1 MFPLPA
7 PLPFSV
13 DRLVRDA
20 GRGRLAVAG
29 LLAALLAAPATAESI
44 VGVCP
49 DGSVFIVQSSEDV
62 PCAEAKRVEAG
73 EVPPLRPEYLPRPY
87 QWEVFHA
94 QQDPN
99 NPYNLVDRAR
109 AVREAGAPPQQEA
122 PGADEAAQPP
132 APPAPPPQ
140 VASAPPPE
148 PAAPP
153 PRRLEVAL
161 SDQEKRD
168 LALIVELSQQRA
180 PATLSR
186 QSGGAPTLVLRLA
199 HSAAF
204 EDRLHQAAA
213 AAGRPVSGPV
223 VLFSAE
229 AAAPE
234 SFHANLTFAQAHT
247 AYHPER
253 EDPAQFG
260 LVEGHLGALQAGQ
273 RVLGYVVL
281 PVGVDP
287 SQPIDVYWNDRR
299 LVTTLRP

>member
-1 MFPLPA
+1 VCSA
-7 PLPFSV
+7 GT
-13 DRLVRDA
+13 

-29 LLAALLAAPATAESI
+29 LVILLLAAPVAAAESI

-49 DGSVFIVQSSEDV
+49 DGSVFIVQSRDAV

-73 EVPPLRPEYLPRPY
+73 EVPPLRPDYLPRPY

-122 PGADEAAQPP
+122 PQGGEAG
-132 APPAPPPQ
+132 APPPPPQ

-148 PAAPP
+148 PVAPA

-161 SDQEKRD
+161 SDEEKRD
-168 LALIVELSQQRA
+168 LALIVELSQERA
-180 PATLSR
+180 PATLAR
-186 QSGGAPTLVLRLA
+186 ESGGTATLVLRLA
-199 HSAAF
+199 HSSAF
-204 EDRLHQAAA
+204 EGRLHAAAA
-213 AAGRPVSGPV
+213 AAGHPVTGPV

-229 AAAPE
+229 ASAPE

-260 LVEGHLGALQAGQ
+260 LVEGRLGALRAGQ

-281 PVGVDP
+281 PEGVDP
-287 SQPIDVYWNDRR
+287 SQPMDVYWNDRR

>member
-1 MFPLPA
+1 MCKA
-7 PLPFSV
+7 
-13 DRLVRDA
+13 DA
-20 GRGRLAVAG
+20 GHGRLASAV
-29 LLAALLAAPATAESI
+29 LLAALLAAPAAAAESI

-49 DGSVFIVQSSEDV
+49 DGSVFIVQSSLDV
-62 PCAEAKRVEAG
+62 PCAEAKRVEPG
-73 EVPPLRPEYLPRPY
+73 QVPPIRPEYLPRPY

-109 AVREAGAPPQQEA
+109 AVREAGVPPQQE
-122 PGADEAAQPP
+122 PPETDEPARPP
-132 APPAPPPQ
+132 APPAPLPQ
-140 VASAPPPE
+140 VASAPTPAPPT
-148 PAAPP
+148 PAA
-153 PRRLEVAL
+153 RRLEVAL
-161 SDQEKRD
+161 SDEEKRD
-168 LALIVELSQQRA
+168 LALIVELSQGRA

-186 QSGGAPTLVLRLA
+186 ESGGAPTLVLRLA

-204 EDRLHQAAA
+204 EGRLHAAA
-213 AAGRPVSGPV
+213 AAVGHPLNGPV

-260 LVEGHLGALQAGQ
+260 LVDGHLGALEAGQ

-281 PVGVDP
+281 PAGVDP